1 MRTCRTFTPA
11 EDARM
16 TALRV
21 DGHSLAQIASTLGRS
36 KSSIQV
42 RLVML
47 ALRAEGD
54 DWRTAWQWG
63 ISP

>member
-1 MRTCRTFTPA
+1 
-11 EDARM
+11 M